1 MKSKHIWW
9 IAVVGLVA
17 IVELQYIWLT
27 NTYKLTRDSV
37 QAQSDNLFRDATLL
51 EVFHRADQWRQQR
64 GLKDGTMSMYL
75 SFSMEWDN
83 DSMPG
88 KPDTPDAPG
97 ISGAGVDEREL
108 RSLLE
113 SKTQGLFQERIYALS
128 RKGINFHDLDSIY
141 TVLLDSVGIH
151 ADVMTCMLDSA
162 GNVVKKSKG
171 IALEDPRLI
180 RTSEV
185 PANTS
190 ETLFL
195 QGVITNPYQ
204 IVFRHMTLLLLATV
218 LVMILVIVCI
228 VYQIRI
234 IFRQD
239 KIAKMREDFSYA
251 MIHDMKTPLSSIIM
265 GTQVLESGR
274 LDTQPE
280 KKARYFR
287 ILKEEGEHLLALA
300 NKVLTISKLEN
311 HQLKLVKE
319 CCALRP
325 ILEDLAEKYREKAEK
340 PVTYHW
346 KLEQETVY
354 ADEEFLKEALSNL
367 IDNALKY
374 SGDAVEITFSSASLA
389 DGTDVVRVRDNGFG
403 IPLKDQSKIFEKYE
417 RASAAGRS
425 RKGGAAGFGLGLNY
439 VFRIMEAHGGQV
451 KVESIEGEYSE
462 FSVFFPRQ
470 EAEPGSSDI

>member
-1 MKSKHIWW
+1 
-9 IAVVGLVA
+9 
-17 IVELQYIWLT
+17 
-27 NTYKLTRDSV
+27 
-37 QAQSDNLFRDATLL
+37 
-51 EVFHRADQWRQQR
+51 
-64 GLKDGTMSMYL
+64 
-75 SFSMEWDN
+75 
-83 DSMPG
+83 
-88 KPDTPDAPG
+88 
-97 ISGAGVDEREL
+97 
-108 RSLLE
+108 
-113 SKTQGLFQERIYALS
+113 
-128 RKGINFHDLDSIY
+128 
-141 TVLLDSVGIH
+141 
-151 ADVMTCMLDSA
+151 
-162 GNVVKKSKG
+162 
-171 IALEDPRLI
+171 
-180 RTSEV
+180 
-185 PANTS
+185 
-190 ETLFL
+190 
-195 QGVITNPYQ
+195 
-204 IVFRHMTLLLLATV
+204 MTLLLLATV

-346 KLEQETVY
+346 QLEQETVY

-374 SGDAVEITFSSASLA
+374 SGDAVEITFLRLLWPTGRMLSVS
-389 DGTDVVRVRDNGFG
+389 G
-403 IPLKDQSKIFEKYE
+403 ITGSV
-417 RASAAGRS
+417 S
-425 RKGGAAGFGLGLNY
+425 R
-439 VFRIMEAHGGQV
+439 
-451 KVESIEGEYSE
+451 
-462 FSVFFPRQ
+462 
-470 EAEPGSSDI
+470 